1 MFEAIADIVV
11 YGLLRMAPG
20 TPLADSLN
28 FFIYD
33 ILKISAMMFLVIS
46 FIAFLR
52 SYLSPARIKQLLS
65 QKSFGIGY
73 LAAALFGAVSPFCSC
88 SSIPLFI
95 GFIESGI
102 PLGVAFAFLI
112 TSPLVNEVLFVLMLG
127 TFGLKTALLYA
138 GFGVLLGVIGGVVLE
153 RLGLEKDLIGFDS
166 KPLELALPKTILE
179 KIKYALTE
187 ARETFY
193 WIFPYLLAGVA
204 IGAAIHGFIPT
215 DWIVRHIN
223 SRSVL
228 AIPIAVVL
236 GVPMYAG
243 CSTLVPIVF
252 AFTQKGIAIGTAM
265 AFMMAVSGLSLPEAI
280 LLKRVMRLRL
290 LLVFFG
296 VVAIGIV
303 GVGYLFNLLY

>member
-1 MFEAIADIVV
+1 MFETIADVVV
-11 YGLLRMAPG
+11 YSWLKLTPG

-33 ILKISAMMFLVIS
+33 LLKISLMIFLVIT

-52 SYLSPARIKQLLS
+52 SYLSPAKIKQWLS
-65 QKSFGIGY
+65 QKSFGLGY
-73 LAAALFGAVSPFCSC
+73 LAAAVFGAVSPFCSC
-88 SSIPLFI
+88 SSVPLFI
-95 GFIESGI
+95 GFVESGI
-102 PLGVAFAFLI
+102 PIGVAFAFLI

-138 GFGVLLGVIGGVVLE
+138 GFGILLGVVGGAIIQ
-153 RLGLEKDLIGFDS
+153 RLGLEKELIGFDS
-166 KPLELALPKTILE
+166 RPLNLVLPKTIKD

-187 ARETFY
+187 GSETFN

-204 IGAAIHGFIPT
+204 IGAAIHGYVPT
-215 DWIVRHIN
+215 EWITGHIN
-223 SRSVL
+223 SRSIL
-228 AIPIAVVL
+228 AIPVAVIL

-265 AFMMAVSGLSLPEAI
+265 AFMMAVAGLSFPEAI

-290 LLVFFG
+290 LAIFFG

-303 GVGYLFNLLY
+303 AVGYLFNLLY